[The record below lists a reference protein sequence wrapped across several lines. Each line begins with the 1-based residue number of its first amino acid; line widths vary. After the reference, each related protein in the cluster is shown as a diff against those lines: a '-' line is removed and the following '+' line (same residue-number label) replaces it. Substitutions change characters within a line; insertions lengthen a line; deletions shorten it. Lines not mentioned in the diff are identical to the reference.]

1 MTSIKPILT
10 FLRNAH
16 FLHGFIATVIA
27 FNVIGNGT
35 IWLLVND
42 PSDLI
47 VMPMMPFIWLL
58 ISIPIGIGIAFA
70 WDDMEQRRAKWDAY
84 HAQEQE
90 HRDMMLANGRSLKAF
105 YQDHPD
111 FLGVIV
117 HSSLYLELRVK
128 AAPYGHPFPH
138 KWDGVEVKLVVEHC
152 DSWGSWGSWDTVKAS

>member
-47 VMPMMPFIWLL
+47 VMPMMPFCPPVSSR
-58 ISIPIGIGIAFA
+58 ISTMPGGC
-70 WDDMEQRRAKWDAY
+70 
-84 HAQEQE
+84 
-90 HRDMMLANGRSLKAF
+90 
-105 YQDHPD
+105 
-111 FLGVIV
+111 
-117 HSSLYLELRVK
+117 SSSR
-128 AAPYGHPFPH
+128 
-138 KWDGVEVKLVVEHC
+138 C
-152 DSWGSWGSWDTVKAS
+152 C